1 MSFRRLSVPRT
12 LPWVPALVAVLVLG
26 AAVVASEFIVGREL
40 QRRAGLRVQQTAALY
55 ADQISRVLARRAAE
69 LELLTR
75 TAVVQ
80 AVGRAAGTP
89 GAADLAALRAEL
101 DRVKASSASF
111 VWVGVTDLQGRVLAA
126 TDGLLEGQSIADRP
140 VYARGREGLWF
151 GSLHPP
157 VALKPAMA
165 LVGREAPAEIAD
177 LGLPV
182 LGPDGTARAVLA
194 AHLDGRYFDTLRV
207 NVLGAETGRRQLAL
221 LLLDGQGRVLL
232 GDGVRPRADALRVLQ
247 DQPPG
252 TPLKLS
258 LAEGGTAVAAR
269 SITTR
274 IDTTLQTDWQVV
286 ALQPIA
292 AALEPVRA
300 MQAALLLWGGAA
312 TLLIGAAGFVVSR
325 HLARPYAELLD
336 AVAQRIG
343 APAHGAPPADY
354 LAQLAGQLRRLPAAA
369 SPATRGEQLLAQ
381 VVYDATR
388 LHAMLDQLPLAVY
401 LVDADER
408 VVFWNRHAGVLFG
421 RSAADAQG
429 RPIVELLQGGAD
441 GPERRAMRALREPGA
456 APTGFEA
463 HVRRPDG
470 TDVWGEWHA
479 SRLEDPDGRFIGVLA
494 QVRDLTAERHAEL
507 ALREQSETLA
517 AVIHSASD
525 AVISIDEA
533 GLVRLFN
540 PAAERIFGH
549 KADAMLGQPL
559 DRLLPQRF
567 RGDHMRDVR
576 RFADSN
582 ITRRAMGAGR
592 VHGVRADGTE
602 LELEASISQVTVR
615 QRKVLTAIL
624 RDVTERTRAERALV
638 QYQFELSEL
647 TQRLMEQ
654 EKVMTRRL
662 AQTLHD
668 RLGQTLA
675 AMRLSFDAVT
685 ARMQGVAPPD
695 VEQRAR
701 SIGQLIDQAIH
712 EVRQALVEL
721 RPPLLESQG
730 LVAAIDNELRARAPE
745 AAPAALRLDAD
756 ERATALR
763 WPPDVEYA
771 AFMIVREAIGNA
783 LRHADARSVT
793 VRVDGHEAALSVEV
807 HDDGRGLPPEA
818 AAGRPGHLGM
828 VGMRERALAIGAHF
842 AAEAGRCG
850 GTTIR
855 LHWERTA

>member
-1 MSFRRLSVPRT
+1 MSARPLSVPRA
-12 LPWVPALVAVLVLG
+12 LPLVPAFVAVLVL
-26 AAVVASEFIVGREL
+26 AIALVATELIVRAEL
-40 QRRAGLRVQQTAALY
+40 QRRAEYRVEQAAALY
-55 ADQISRVLARRAAE
+55 ADQVSQVIARRAAE
-69 LELLTR
+69 LELLAR
-75 TAVVQ
+75 SAVLQ
-80 AVGRAAGTP
+80 SGS
-89 GAADLAALRAEL
+89 ADLAALRAEL
-101 DRVKASSASF
+101 ERLKATSPAY
-111 VWVGVTDLQGRVLAA
+111 VWIGIADGQGRVRAA
-126 TDGLLEGQSIADRP
+126 TEGVLEGGSIGAEP
-140 VYARGREGLWF
+140 WFATGRSGPRF
-151 GSLHPP
+151 GSLRDPGP
-157 VALKPAMA
+157 LRTELAR
-165 LVGREAPAEIAD
+165 VGREAPGSIAD
-177 LGLPV
+177 LSVPV
-182 LGPDGTARAVLA
+182 VAPGGDARGVLV
-194 AHLDGRYFDTLRV
+194 AHLDGRYFESLRR
-207 NVLGAETGRRQLAL
+207 NVLGPEVARRGLDL
-221 LLLDGQGRVLL
+221 LLLDGGGRVLL
-232 GDGVRPRADALRVLQ
+232 GDGARPDTASLGTVLAAPAGDGLVRRGADGSGLVM
-247 DQPPG
+247 
-252 TPLKLS
+252 
-258 LAEGGTAVAAR
+258 AR
-269 SITTR
+269 SPTR
-274 IDTTLQTDWQVV
+274 PIDSGVGTDWQVV
-286 ALQPIA
+286 GLQPLDAALQPVHE
-292 AALEPVRA
+292 LQRS
-300 MQAALLLWGGAA
+300 LLLWGGAA
-312 TLLIGAAGFVVSR
+312 TLLVGGAGFGVSR

-336 AVAQRIG
+336 AMARSLGADGEGRLPPGYLERVAE
-343 APAHGAPPADY
+343 
-354 LAQLAGQLRRLPAAA
+354 QLRRSAAPSSAAA
-369 SPATRGEQLLAQ
+369 RGEQLLAQ

-388 LHAMLDQLPLAVY
+388 LHAMLDELPLAVY
-401 LVDADER
+401 LLDADER
-408 VVFWNRHAGVLFG
+408 VVFWNRQAGELFG

-429 RPIVELLQGGAD
+429 RPIVELLHGEPD
-441 GPERRAMRALREPGA
+441 GPERRAMQSLRAPGA
-456 APTGFEA
+456 PPTGFEA

-470 TDVWGEWHA
+470 ADVWGEWRA
-479 SRLEDPDGRFIGVLA
+479 SRLESTDGRFIGVLA
-494 QVRDLTAERHAEL
+494 QVRDLTAERHAET
-507 ALREQSETLA
+507 ALREQSDTLA

-567 RGDHMRDVR
+567 RAAHMRDVR
-576 RFADSN
+576 RFADSH

-592 VHGVRADGTE
+592 VHGVRADGAE

-685 ARMQGVAPPD
+685 ARLQGLAPPD

-701 SIGQLIDQAIH
+701 SVGQLIDQAIR

-730 LVAAIDNELRARAPE
+730 LVSALDNELRARTPE
-745 AAPAALRLDAD
+745 AAPAALRLEAD
-756 ERATALR
+756 ERAAALR

-783 LRHADARSVT
+783 LRHAGAREIVVQVDGDDARL
-793 VRVDGHEAALSVEV
+793 HVEV
-807 HDDGRGLPPEA
+807 RDDGRGLPPDA
-818 AAGRPGHLGM
+818 VSGRPGHLGM

-842 AAEAGRCG
+842 GAEAGARG
-850 GTTIR
+850 GTRIR